1 MFCFFFFKQK
11 TAYEMRISDWSSDV
25 CSSDLVHGGRGE
37 RGGVVAAAAARRT
50 ADDPLPGRTAEH
62 HALVRHVAGNTRL
75 RLRAESVLWRGAGTA
90 GRGLVPGVSANSPS
104 PGLPGAWRRVAVN
117 RKPTH
122 DLARYDMAPA
132 TRAFG
137 YVPPVSFGEGQERL
151 AAARHRERAR
161 KTSRRVYPAR
171 RGACTSMTTGTH
183 K

>member
-1 MFCFFFFKQK
+1 M
-11 TAYEMRISDWSSDV
+11 I
-25 CSSDLVHGGRGE
+25 
-37 RGGVVAAAAARRT
+37 RRPPRST
-50 ADDPLPGRTAEH
+50 RTYTLFPYTTLFRSADDPLPGRTAEH

-132 TRAFG
+132 TRDFG
-137 YVPPVSFGEGQERL
+137 YVPKVSFGEGLERL
-151 AAARHRERAR
+151 AAAWHRE
-161 KTSRRVYPAR
+161 
-171 RGACTSMTTGTH
+171 
-183 K
+183 

>member
-75 RLRAESVLWRGAGTA
+75 RLRAESVLWRGAETA
-90 GRGLVPGVSANSPS
+90 DRDLVPGVYGYSPS
-104 PGLPGAWRRVAVN
+104 PTFPGACRRVAV
-117 RKPTH
+117 
-122 DLARYDMAPA
+122 D
-132 TRAFG
+132 
-137 YVPPVSFGEGQERL
+137 
-151 AAARHRERAR
+151 R
-161 KTSRRVYPAR
+161 KTHHDI
-171 RGACTSMTTGTH
+171 T
-183 K
+183 

>member
-122 DLARYDMAPA
+122 DLARYDMRSEEP
-132 TRAFG
+132 
-137 YVPPVSFGEGQERL
+137 
-151 AAARHRERAR
+151 
-161 KTSRRVYPAR
+161 TSELQSLMRNSYAVF
-171 RGACTSMTTGTH
+171 C
-183 K
+183 